1 MAVKKDEATGKWMY
15 YGSYKLN
22 GKTKQYKKR
31 GFEKKKDAIK
41 AEILFKENL
50 KEPNSVWVK
59 FNAFLNSFT
68 LSPVVKKIT
77 SFISF
82 CH

>member
-1 MAVKKDEATGKWMY
+1 MYEWHIFGIFFHKLHLFLCFFLVYDDKKEVQEMAVKKDEATGKWMY

-41 AEILFKENL
+41 AERSE
-50 KEPNSVWVK
+50 ERR
-59 FNAFLNSFT
+59 
-68 LSPVVKKIT
+68 
-77 SFISF
+77 
-82 CH
+82 